1 MPQIGEGISEATIIA
16 WKKAPG
22 DSVLEGET
30 LLEISTAK
38 VDVELPAP
46 ANGVLREICH
56 PAEATV
62 PVDTIIAY
70 LAPPGSVVS
79 VPAESPQSTAEPASG
94 PAAPISRS
102 GGFKPARPV
111 TVPPGGAA
119 TPSSGPLRD
128 LEQERRLL
136 LRRHST
142 PLVRRLARDLGIDL
156 SQVPGT
162 GIHGRVTR
170 RDLELYMERKKSA
183 REKRHTAREDFCVA
197 GTCAEQCQQTATSA
211 DIPEAN
217 GEEQTKPMSTMRK
230 QIAEHMARSYR
241 RSPHAFTVFEMDF
254 TRIEQFRLK
263 HREEFENRFGVKLT
277 SLVFL
282 LKALA
287 EVLPRFPILTAHI
300 REEQIVYPPNVN
312 LGVAVAIPDGL
323 LVPVIHEVE
332 DKTLGDLAQL
342 LQDKATRAR
351 QGKLV
356 LTDVEGGTFTVT
368 SPGQLGCLMGIPIIN
383 QPQSAIL
390 HIGAITKTP
399 SVLTSADG
407 QDVLAIRQK
416 AIFTLGFDHRLID
429 GWDADSFMAALRERL
444 EHGEY
449 DIAF

>member
-1 MPQIGEGISEATIIA
+1 M
-16 WKKAPG
+16 
-22 DSVLEGET
+22 
-30 LLEISTAK
+30 
-38 VDVELPAP
+38 
-46 ANGVLREICH
+46 
-56 PAEATV
+56 
-62 PVDTIIAY
+62 
-70 LAPPGSVVS
+70 
-79 VPAESPQSTAEPASG
+79 
-94 PAAPISRS
+94 
-102 GGFKPARPV
+102 
-111 TVPPGGAA
+111 
-119 TPSSGPLRD
+119 
-128 LEQERRLL
+128 L

-142 PLVRRLARDLGIDL
+142 PLVRRLARELGIDL

-170 RDLELYMERKKSA
+170 RDLEFYLERKKSA
-183 REKRHTAREDFCVA
+183 VEKRHAPGREFCVVQ
-197 GTCAEQCQQTATSA
+197 TCPESCQPGHEPTPP
-211 DIPEAN
+211 PESN

-254 TRIEQFRLK
+254 TRIEQFRVR
-263 HREEFENRFGVKLT
+263 HRQEFEDRFGVKLT
-277 SLVFL
+277 SLVFI

-287 EVLPRFPILTAHI
+287 EALPRFPILTAHI
-300 REEQIVYPPNVN
+300 REEQIVYPPVVN

-332 DKTLGDLAQL
+332 DKTLGELARL
-342 LQDKATRAR
+342 LQDIAARAR

-356 LTDVEGGTFTVT
+356 LADVEGGTFTVT

-399 SVLTSADG
+399 SVLTSPDG
-407 QDVLAIRQK
+407 QDMLAIRQK

-444 EHGEY
+444 EWGEY
-449 DIAF
+449 DITN

>member
-16 WKKAPG
+16 WKKSVG
-22 DSVLEGET
+22 ESVLEGET

-46 ANGVLREICH
+46 ANGVLREIRH
-56 PAEATV
+56 AAEATV

-70 LAPPGSVVS
+70 LAPAGSTVS
-79 VPAESPQSTAEPASG
+79 VAADTRPSPAIPSPTAGIPAT
-94 PAAPISRS
+94 P
-102 GGFKPARPV
+102 GFKPSRPA
-111 TVPPGGAA
+111 TVPPGVTAVG
-119 TPSSGPLRD
+119 TPVPSRD
-128 LEQERRLL
+128 IEQERRML

-142 PLVRRLARDLGIDL
+142 PLVRRLAREMGIDL

-170 RDLELYMERKKSA
+170 RDLESYLDRKKSA
-183 REKRHTAREDFCVA
+183 VDKRNAAGRDFCVVDSCPEE
-197 GTCAEQCQQTATSA
+197 CAKHHERTDA
-211 DIPEAN
+211 PEAN
-217 GEEQTKPMSTMRK
+217 GEELTKPMSTMRK

-254 TRIEQFRLK
+254 TRIEQFRTR
-263 HREEFENRFGVKLT
+263 HRQEFEDRFGVKLT
-277 SLVFL
+277 SLVFVL
-282 LKALA
+282 RALS

-300 REEQIVYPPNVN
+300 RDEQIVYPPSVN

-323 LVPVIHEVE
+323 LVPVIHEVQ
-332 DKTLGDLAQL
+332 DKTLGELARL

-356 LTDVEGGTFTVT
+356 LADVEGGTFTVT

-399 SVLTSADG
+399 SVLTSEDG
-407 QDVLAIRQK
+407 QDMLAIRQK

-444 EHGEY
+444 EYGEY
-449 DIAF
+449 DITT